1 MKPLLPTLREKK
13 RYLVFEVIS
22 EKQMLWP
29 AVRKSVDQ
37 AILRHIGD
45 LGYAKAGVQLLD
57 KRWNT
62 PLSRGML
69 RTTHTSLDAVR
80 SSLGFVRDIDGKPVV
95 VRSVGASGILKRA
108 VARYLTDS
116 GNKSTKNH

>member
-22 EKQMLWP
+22 EKQMPWP
-29 AVRKSVDQ
+29 AVRKSVDR
-37 AILRHIGD
+37 AILRHIGE

-69 RTTHTSLDAVR
+69 RTTHTSLDVVR
-80 SSLGFVRDIDGKPVV
+80 SSLAFVRDIDGTPVV

-108 VARYLTDS
+108 VARYLSDS
-116 GNKSTKNH
+116 GKKIPEN